1 MSWPVLSIFKFE
13 SRTFS
18 NVLRNDKVGTGAELR
33 PHSLS
38 QMWLTTNLNL
48 DFDAD
53 NVFVEAVPVM
63 QTDQGSDAANDRLL
77 SMTKSNRLATQR
89 SKRKANESSESLASH
104 TYKLHL
110 KG

>member
-1 MSWPVLSIFKFE
+1 MSWPVHSIFKFE

-18 NVLRNDKVGTGAELR
+18 NVLRNDKVGTGAELL

-53 NVFVEAVPVM
+53 NFFVEAVPVM
-63 QTDQGSDAANDRLL
+63 QTDQGSAAANDRLL
-77 SMTKSNRLATQR
+77 PMTLSNRLATQR
-89 SKRKANESSESLASH
+89 SKSKANE
-104 TYKLHL
+104 T
-110 KG
+110 

>member
-13 SRTFS
+13 ARTFS
-18 NVLRNDKVGTGAELR
+18 NVLKNDKVDTGAELR
-33 PHSLS
+33 PHSFS

-77 SMTKSNRLATQR
+77 FMTKSNRLATQR
-89 SKRKANESSESLASH
+89 SKRKANESH
-104 TYKLHL
+104 F
-110 KG
+110 

>member
-1 MSWPVLSIFKFE
+1 MAWPVLSIFKFE

-18 NVLRNDKVGTGAELR
+18 NVLTNDKVGTGAKLR

-53 NVFVEAVPVM
+53 NVFLEAVPVM
-63 QTDQGSDAANDRLL
+63 QTDQGSAAANDRQL
-77 SMTKSNRLATQR
+77 SMTKSNRLAKQR
-89 SKRKANESSESLASH
+89 SKHKANESSESLLAIH
-104 TYKLHL
+104 TSCI
-110 KG
+110 

>member
-1 MSWPVLSIFKFE
+1 
-13 SRTFS
+13 
-18 NVLRNDKVGTGAELR
+18 
-33 PHSLS
+33 
-38 QMWLTTNLNL
+38 
-48 DFDAD
+48 
-53 NVFVEAVPVM
+53 M
-63 QTDQGSDAANDRLL
+63 QTDQGSAAANDRLL

>member
-33 PHSLS
+33 PHSFS
-38 QMWLTTNLNL
+38 QMRLTTNLNL

-89 SKRKANESSESLASH
+89 SKRKADESSESLAGH
-104 TYKLHL
+104 TYKLHS